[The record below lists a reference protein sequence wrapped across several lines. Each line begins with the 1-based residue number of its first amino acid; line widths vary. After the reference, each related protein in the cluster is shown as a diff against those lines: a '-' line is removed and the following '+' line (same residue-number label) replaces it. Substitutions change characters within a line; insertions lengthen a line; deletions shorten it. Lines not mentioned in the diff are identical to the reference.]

1 MGSEVR
7 GKPPPAP
14 PGSRRHQQE
23 ESTKQTHPTKLLPHQ
38 LPAPQQHTC
47 RDGARGR
54 LVPIIKSDE
63 NNQDLHFAR
72 CTACG
77 ALALHGDEARHYGD
91 LMRRPL
97 LDALKMLALDHKLL
111 AS

>member
-1 MGSEVR
+1 MQTQTT
-7 GKPPPAP
+7 KLMPHQMPAP
-14 PGSRRHQQE
+14 R
-23 ESTKQTHPTKLLPHQ
+23 
-38 LPAPQQHTC
+38 QHTC

-97 LDALKMLALDHKLL
+97 LDTLKAAGIDPAGSERDLDALKMLALDHKLL